1 MPEIRP
7 VTKDNWLELAR
18 LKVSKNQ
25 ENFVAPNVYSIAQM
39 QFGADDEIGRWT
51 LTSLGVYEHEK
62 PVGYVLYG
70 LNYDQPETQGL
81 IMRLMVDENHQG
93 KGLGRFA
100 MQAVLDIFRADEKV
114 RKVVISYDPENA
126 GAKQLYASLG
136 FVETGEIFH
145 GEIVAV
151 LNLIDQAEL

>member
-18 LKVSKNQ
+18 LKVSKDQ

-39 QFGADDEIGRWT
+39 HFGADDDVGRWS
-51 LTSLGVYEHEK
+51 LTSLGVYDQDQ

-70 LNYDQPETQGL
+70 LNYDHPETQGL

-93 KGLGRFA
+93 KGFGRFA
-100 MQAVLDIFRADEKV
+100 MRAVLDLFRADEKIK
-114 RKVVISYDPENA
+114 KVVLSYEPENA
-126 GAKQLYASLG
+126 AAKQLYSSLG
-136 FVETGEIFH
+136 FVESGEMYR

-151 LNLIDQAEL
+151 LNLMDS